1 MVHKNQEKDEDQLMV
16 QRVLELQDWIKQQS
30 QLPPNISCMLLRRF
44 LHTTRGDL
52 AATQRLME
60 HNYGLRNKHAQIFI
74 ERDPLDASSQQL
86 LQVADLVPLPGLTPE
101 NNKLLF
107 YRLIDFDADKFNFT
121 AGIKVFFMV
130 ADCRF
135 ATENDGRMSDGEI
148 PIFDMAGYT
157 LRHLT
162 KTVLSSLRVYMK
174 FVQEAHPVR
183 LKEVHVLNCPSY
195 LDKVLTV
202 VKPFIKSEVFKLI
215 HFHLP
220 NAETPF
226 KHFPRSMLP
235 EEYGGQAGKM
245 SELKQQ
251 WMQLLKEQ
259 RDYLMDGQNWQ
270 LNKAKK
276 LSNSSSSNRRSS
288 TSSTSHAASVAQSLK
303 NLEID

>member
-1 MVHKNQEKDEDQLMV
+1 MVHSKKDEEQQLLLA
-16 QRVLELQDWIKQQS
+16 QRLIEFEKLIKAQP
-30 QLPPNISCMLLRRF
+30 QLPHNISSTLLRRF

-52 AATQRLME
+52 AAAQRLLE
-60 HNYGLRNKHAQIFI
+60 LNYAQRNKHAQIFI
-74 ERDPLDASSQQL
+74 DRDPMDASSQQL

-121 AGIKVFFMV
+121 ASIKMFFMV

-135 ATENDGRMSDGEI
+135 ATETDCRLSDGEI

-162 KTVLSSLRVYMK
+162 KTALSSLRVYMK

-183 LKEVHVLNCPSY
+183 LREIHVLNCPSY

-220 NAETPF
+220 DADTPY
-226 KHFPRSMLP
+226 KHFPRAMMP
-235 EEYGGQAGKM
+235 HEYGGQAGKM
-245 SELKQQ
+245 SDLKQH
-251 WMQLLKEQ
+251 WVQLLQQQ
-259 RDYLMDGQNWQ
+259 REYLMDAGNWR
-270 LNKAKK
+270 LNKCSSKK
-276 LSNSSSSNRRSS
+276 
-288 TSSTSHAASVAQSLK
+288 TPTQSLK
-303 NLEID
+303 TLEID

>member
-1 MVHKNQEKDEDQLMV
+1 MVHKNQDDDDEHELVMEK
-16 QRVLELQDWIKQQS
+16 RVIELQQWIKTQPQFP
-30 QLPPNISCMLLRRF
+30 QNISSKLLRRF
-44 LHTTRGDL
+44 LHTTRGD
-52 AATQRLME
+52 ASASQRLLE
-60 HNYGLRNKHAQIFI
+60 LNYTLRNKHAHIFI
-74 ERDPLDASSQQL
+74 DRDPMDASSQQL
-86 LQVADLVPLPGLTPE
+86 LQVADLIPLPGLTPE

-135 ATENDGRMSDGEI
+135 ATENDGRLSDGEI

-162 KTVLSSLRVYMK
+162 KTVLSSLRCYMK

-183 LKEVHVLNCPSY
+183 LKEIHVINCPSY

-220 NAETPF
+220 NADTPY
-226 KHFPRSMLP
+226 KHFPQSMMP
-235 EEYGGQAGKM
+235 EEYGGNAGKM
-245 SELKQQ
+245 SDLKNQ

-259 RDYLMDGQNWQ
+259 RDYLSDPLNWQ
-270 LNKAKK
+270 LNKVSKK
-276 LSNSSSSNRRSS
+276 FGQSKKYNEIIP
-288 TSSTSHAASVAQSLK
+288 SLK
-303 NLEID
+303 TLEID

>member
-1 MVHKNQEKDEDQLMV
+1 MVHRNQDDDDEHELVMEK
-16 QRVLELQDWIKQQS
+16 RVIELQQWIKTQPQFP
-30 QLPPNISCMLLRRF
+30 QNISSKLLRRF
-44 LHTTRGDL
+44 LHTTRGD
-52 AATQRLME
+52 ASASQRLLE
-60 HNYGLRNKHAQIFI
+60 LNYTLRNKHAHIFI
-74 ERDPLDASSQQL
+74 DRDPMDASSQQL
-86 LQVADLVPLPGLTPE
+86 LQVADLIPLPGLTPE

-135 ATENDGRMSDGEI
+135 ATENDGPLSDGEI

-162 KTVLSSLRVYMK
+162 KTVLGSLRVYMK

-183 LKEVHVLNCPSY
+183 LKEIHVINCPSY

-220 NAETPF
+220 NADTPY
-226 KHFPRSMLP
+226 KHFPQSMMP
-235 EEYGGQAGKM
+235 EEYGGNAGKM
-245 SELKQQ
+245 SDLKKQ

-259 RDYLMDGQNWQ
+259 RDYLSDPLNWQ
-270 LNKAKK
+270 INKVSKK
-276 LSNSSSSNRRSS
+276 LGQSKKCNEIIP
-288 TSSTSHAASVAQSLK
+288 SLK
-303 NLEID
+303 TLEID

>member
-1 MVHKNQEKDEDQLMV
+1 MVHINEQNEDQLMAKRV
-16 QRVLELQDWIKQQS
+16 QELQEWAKEQP
-30 QLPPNISCMLLRRF
+30 QLPQNISCLLLRRF

-52 AATQRLME
+52 SAAQRLIE
-60 HNYGLRNKHAQIFI
+60 HNYGLRNKHANIFI
-74 ERDPLDASSQQL
+74 DRDPLDASSQQL

-101 NNKLLF
+101 NDKLLF
-107 YRLIDFDADKFNFT
+107 YRLVDFDADKFNFT

-135 ATENDGRMSDGEI
+135 ATEDKERLSDGEI

-162 KTVLSSLRVYMK
+162 KTALGALRVYMK

-183 LKEVHVLNCPSY
+183 LKGIHVLNCPSY
-195 LDKVLTV
+195 VDKVMAV

-220 NAETPF
+220 GAETPF
-226 KHFPRSMLP
+226 RHFPRSMLP
-235 EEYGGQAGKM
+235 EEYGGEAGKM
-245 SELKQQ
+245 ADLKAQ

-259 RDYLMDGQNWQ
+259 RDYLMDAHNWQ
-270 LNKAKK
+270 INKLKK
-276 LSNSSSSNRRSS
+276 GSRGKSNDPAAAQISQNLRS
-288 TSSTSHAASVAQSLK
+288 
-303 NLEID
+303 LEID

>member
-1 MVHKNQEKDEDQLMV
+1 MVHKTVDEEFASL
-16 QRVLELQDWIKQQS
+16 VLELQVWLKTHP
-30 QLPPNISCMLLRRF
+30 QLPQNISPTLLRRF
-44 LHTTRGDL
+44 LHTTHGDIGG
-52 AATQRLME
+52 AQRLLE
-60 HNYGLRNKHAQIFI
+60 LNYALRNKHSQIFI

-107 YRLIDFDADKFNFT
+107 YRLIDSDADKFNFT

-135 ATENDGRMSDGEI
+135 ALESDDRLSEGEI

-202 VKPFIKSEVFKLI
+202 VKPFIKSDVFKLI

-220 NAETPF
+220 NADTPY
-226 KHFPRSMLP
+226 KHFPRAMLP
-235 EEYGGQAGKM
+235 TEYGGEAGRM
-245 SELKQQ
+245 ADLKQQ
-251 WMQLLKEQ
+251 WMQQLADQ
-259 RDYLMDGQNWQ
+259 REYLMDANNWQ
-270 LNKAKK
+270 LNKSKK
-276 LSNSSSSNRRSS
+276 MMNGSKSKDV
-288 TSSTSHAASVAQSLK
+288 TQSLK
-303 NLEID
+303 ALEID

>member
-1 MVHKNQEKDEDQLMV
+1 MVHKQDNEQLMA
-16 QRVLELQDWIKQQS
+16 QRVAELQNLIKAQP
-30 QLPPNISCMLLRRF
+30 QLPHNISSTLLRRF
-44 LHTTRGDL
+44 LHTTRGDV
-52 AATQRLME
+52 AAAQRLLQL
-60 HNYGLRNKHAQIFI
+60 NYAMRNKHPQIFI
-74 ERDPLDASSQQL
+74 DRDPMDASCQQL

-107 YRLIDFDADKFNFT
+107 YRLIDHDADKFNFT

-135 ATENDGRMSDGEI
+135 ATETDGRLSDGEI

-220 NAETPF
+220 NADTPY
-226 KHFPRSMLP
+226 KHFPRDMLP
-235 EEYGGQAGKM
+235 EEYGGSAGKM
-245 SELKQQ
+245 SHLKQQ
-251 WMQLLKEQ
+251 WVQLLQ
-259 RDYLMDGQNWQ
+259 QHR
-270 LNKAKK
+270 
-276 LSNSSSSNRRSS
+276 
-288 TSSTSHAASVAQSLK
+288 
-303 NLEID
+303 

>member
-1 MVHKNQEKDEDQLMV
+1 MRSRPKPGPCPCSSRQPVF
-16 QRVLELQDWIKQQS
+16 
-30 QLPPNISCMLLRRF
+30 LPSLPLPLSCSLSISL
-44 LHTTRGDL
+44 
-52 AATQRLME
+52 
-60 HNYGLRNKHAQIFI
+60 
-74 ERDPLDASSQQL
+74 S
-86 LQVADLVPLPGLTPE
+86 DLVPLPGLTPE

>member
-1 MVHKNQEKDEDQLMV
+1 M
-16 QRVLELQDWIKQQS
+16 
-30 QLPPNISCMLLRRF
+30 
-44 LHTTRGDL
+44 
-52 AATQRLME
+52 
-60 HNYGLRNKHAQIFI
+60 RNKHPQIFI
-74 ERDPLDASSQQL
+74 DRDPMDASSQQL

-107 YRLIDFDADKFNFT
+107 YRLIDHDADKFNFT

-135 ATENDGRMSDGEI
+135 ATETDGRLSDGEI

-183 LKEVHVLNCPSY
+183 LREVHVLNCPSY

-220 NAETPF
+220 NADTPY
-226 KHFPRSMLP
+226 KHFPRAMLP
-235 EEYGGQAGKM
+235 EEYGGGAGKM
-245 SELKQQ
+245 SHLKQQ
-251 WMQLLKEQ
+251 WVHLLQQHRE
-259 RDYLMDGQNWQ
+259 YLMDADNWQ
-270 LNKAKK
+270 LNKCKK
-276 LSNSSSSNRRSS
+276 GVTSSSSSS
-288 TSSTSHAASVAQSLK
+288 SSSGSGVCNTLTHSLK
-303 NLEID
+303 TLEID